1 MSSKTN
7 WAEGVSETLFSTN
20 GGFAMK
26 KHLNTLFVTTQGAYL
41 SKEGETVVVKADGE
55 IRLRVP
61 VHTIAG
67 IVCFGNVSCSPYL
80 MGFCAENNVAIS
92 FLSEH
97 GRFLAKV
104 QGPVSGN
111 VLLRREQYRKADDQ
125 KFSAEVTKFV
135 LTGKI
140 ANCRTVL
147 QRALRDHADKIGE
160 QEVRSA
166 VMRLNHLQESL
177 SQEQSLDVLRGIE
190 GDAAHTYFNVFDH
203 LIVAQKETFRFD
215 ERNRRPPLDNVNC
228 LLSFIYTL
236 LMHDVRSA
244 LESVGLDPAVGF
256 LHRDRPGRPGL
267 ALDLMEEF
275 RPFIADRLTLSLIN
289 LQQLQEKGFKKME
302 SGAVVMNDDARKTV
316 LVAYQERK
324 QEEITHPFLDEKVM
338 IGMLFHIQA
347 LLMARYLR
355 GDMDGYPP
363 FIWK

>member
-1 MSSKTN
+1 
-7 WAEGVSETLFSTN
+7 
-20 GGFAMK
+20 MK

-41 SKEGETVVVKADGE
+41 SKEGETVVVKVEGD

-61 VHTIAG
+61 VHTIGG
-67 IVCFGNVSCSPYL
+67 IVCFGNVSCSHFL
-80 MGFCAENNVAIS
+80 MGFCAENDVAIS
-92 FLSEH
+92 FLTEH

-111 VLLRREQYRKADDQ
+111 VLLRREQYRKADDS
-125 KFSAEVTKFV
+125 KFSAEVAKFV

-147 QRALRDHADKIGE
+147 QRALRDHGSKIEE
-160 QEVRSA
+160 QDVRNA
-166 VMRLNHLQESL
+166 VARLNHQIELL
-177 SQEQSLDVLRGIE
+177 NQEQPLDVLRGIE
-190 GDAAHTYFNVFDH
+190 GDSAHIYFSVFDH
-203 LIVAQKETFRFD
+203 LIVAQKEKFRFD
-215 ERNRRPPLDNVNC
+215 ERNRRPPLDSVNC

-236 LMHDVRSA
+236 LMHDIRSA

-289 LQQLQEKGFKKME
+289 LQQVQEKGFKKTD
-302 SGAVVMNDDARKTV
+302 SGAVLMNDDARKTV

-338 IGMLFHIQA
+338 VGMLFHIQA
-347 LLMARYLR
+347 MLMARYLR